1 MELRA
6 MTSRRDDSVE
16 PLATLV
22 DRLAAEL
29 LGASDAEVEAA
40 LNETGRA
47 RAAALN
53 EVRALVRS
61 GTCARGP
68 DKIGLVAGNA
78 LSAAP
83 TRGPTSRH

>member
-1 MELRA
+1 MTLRQ
-6 MTSRRDDSVE
+6 DDSVGR
-16 PLATLV
+16 LATLV

-61 GTCARGP
+61 GACAGGP
-68 DKIGLVAGNA
+68 EKIDLVAGST

>member
-1 MELRA
+1 
-6 MTSRRDDSVE
+6 MTSRRDDSVGR
-16 PLATLV
+16 LATLV

-29 LGASDAEVEAA
+29 LDASDAEVEAA

-61 GTCARGP
+61 GTCADAP
-68 DKIGLVAGNA
+68 NKIGLVAGST